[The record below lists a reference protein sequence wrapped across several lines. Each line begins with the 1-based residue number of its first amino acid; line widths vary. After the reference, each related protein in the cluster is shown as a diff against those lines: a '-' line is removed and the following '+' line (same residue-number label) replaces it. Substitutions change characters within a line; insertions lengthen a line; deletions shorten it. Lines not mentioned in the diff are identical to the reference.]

1 MDFSKIFSGEKAHQ
15 IDDKNRIRIPSCFR
29 DKLGSD
35 YVMGE
40 GFIPGTIDIY
50 PRETIDKK
58 LIALFDKVINDSFDP
73 EQHKLVSEFS
83 ANYKQVSEDSQGR
96 VVIPEDVLKVVTL
109 EKDVVTIGAIDHLV
123 LMSASMRTKQ
133 KENKSFASTVK
144 DLNTLMK
151 KKEQEKNV

>member
-1 MDFSKIFSGEKAHQ
+1 MDFDKIFSGEKAHQ

-29 DKLGSD
+29 EKLGND

-50 PRETIDKK
+50 PRSTIDKK
-58 LIALFDKVINDSFDP
+58 LLALYEKVINDSFDI

-96 VVIPEDVLKVVTL
+96 VVIPEDLIKVVPFD
-109 EKDVVTIGAIDHLV
+109 KDVVTIGAIDHLV
-123 LMSASMRTKQ
+123 LMSANNRAKQ
-133 KENKSFASTVK
+133 KESKSFADTVK

-151 KKEQEKNV
+151 KKDQNV

>member
-1 MDFSKIFSGEKAHQ
+1 MDFDKIFSGEKAHQ

-35 YVMGE
+35 YVMGV

-50 PRETIDKK
+50 PRTTIDRK
-58 LIALFDKVINDSFDP
+58 LLALYEKVINDSFDI

-96 VVIPEDVLKVVTL
+96 VVIPEDLLKVVPFD
-109 EKDVVTIGAIDHLV
+109 KDVVTIGAIDHLV
-123 LMSASMRTKQ
+123 LMSANNRAEQ
-133 KENKSFASTVK
+133 KAKKSFADTVK
-144 DLNTLMK
+144 DLNSLMK
-151 KKEQEKNV
+151 KKEQNV

>member
-1 MDFSKIFSGEKAHQ
+1 MDFDKIFSGEKAHQ

-29 DKLGSD
+29 EKLGND

-50 PRETIDKK
+50 PRSTIDKK
-58 LIALFDKVINDSFDP
+58 LLALYEKVINDSFDI

-96 VVIPEDVLKVVTL
+96 VVIPEDLIKVVPFD
-109 EKDVVTIGAIDHLV
+109 KDVVTIGAIDHLV
-123 LMSASMRTKQ
+123 LMSANKRAKQ
-133 KENKSFASTVK
+133 KESKSFADTVK

-151 KKEQEKNV
+151 KKDQNV